1 MPFIDDKTP
10 IILDWID
17 KIGSDLKKIIKIKW
31 KDQMVWWKVQPS
43 VQF

>member
-17 KIGSDLKKIIKIKW
+17 KIGSDFKKIIKIK
-31 KDQMVWWKVQPS
+31 
-43 VQF
+43 